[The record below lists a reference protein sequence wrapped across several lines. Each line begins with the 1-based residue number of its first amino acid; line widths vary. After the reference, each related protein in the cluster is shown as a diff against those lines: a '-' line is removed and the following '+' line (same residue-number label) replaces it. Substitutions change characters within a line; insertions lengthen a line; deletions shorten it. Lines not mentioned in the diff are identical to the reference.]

1 MKKILLAVALMLS
14 LSRAATAADPAV
26 PMMDIEP
33 RPANAPA
40 GSFPAG
46 VAPDDVTAGAQ
57 VAPSPHGARVMGELE
72 DEFLG
77 ARQLAPV
84 LEGF

>member
-1 MKKILLAVALMLS
+1 MKKNLLSVALMLA
-14 LSRAATAADPAV
+14 LCRAATAADPAV

-33 RPANAPA
+33 RPANVPA

-57 VAPSPHGARVMGELE
+57 VAPPPPGPRAMGELE

-77 ARQLAPV
+77 ARQPAPL